1 MSVIGLILI
10 AIGFLKIL
18 FAVNLN
24 DFKYCPNACAYR
36 LQIKQIFNHIVT
48 KLYNPLD
55 HIKNYECDK
64 DGLVPKF
71 NNKGGKNGQR
81 KKIKSWKNY

>member
-1 MSVIGLILI
+1 MCGYKNHTSLFFS
-10 AIGFLKIL
+10 FLYIIFIHKEG
-18 FAVNLN
+18 NN
-24 DFKYCPNACAYR
+24 MK
-36 LQIKQIFNHIVT
+36 IKQIFNHIVT

>member
-1 MSVIGLILI
+1 MCGYKNHTS
-10 AIGFLKIL
+10 L
-18 FAVNLN
+18 FFYYLYIIFIHKEGNN
-24 DFKYCPNACAYR
+24 MK
-36 LQIKQIFNHIVT
+36 IKQIFNHIVT

-81 KKIKSWKNY
+81 KKIKSWKKH

>member
-1 MSVIGLILI
+1 M
-10 AIGFLKIL
+10 KI
-18 FAVNLN
+18 
-24 DFKYCPNACAYR
+24 KH
-36 LQIKQIFNHIVT
+36 IFNHIVT

-55 HIKNYECDK
+55 YIKNYECDK

-81 KKIKSWKNY
+81 KKIKSWKNH

>member
-1 MSVIGLILI
+1 MCGYKNHTSLFFS
-10 AIGFLKIL
+10 FLYIIFIHKEGNNMKI
-18 FAVNLN
+18 
-24 DFKYCPNACAYR
+24 KR
-36 LQIKQIFNHIVT
+36 IFNHIVT

-81 KKIKSWKNY
+81 KKIKSWKNH

>member
-1 MSVIGLILI
+1 MCGYKTIHLYFFII
-10 AIGFLKIL
+10 YIL
-18 FAVNLN
+18 FLYIKEGNN
-24 DFKYCPNACAYR
+24 MK
-36 LQIKQIFNHIVT
+36 IKQIFNHIVT

-55 HIKNYECDK
+55 YIKNYECDK

-81 KKIKSWKNY
+81 KKIKSWKNH